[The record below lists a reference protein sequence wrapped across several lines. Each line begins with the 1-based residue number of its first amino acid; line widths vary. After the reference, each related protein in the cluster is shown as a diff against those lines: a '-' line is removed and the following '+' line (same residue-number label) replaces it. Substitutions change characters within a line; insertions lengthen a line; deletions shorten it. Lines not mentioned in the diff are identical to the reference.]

1 MIRYTEE
8 ERQFLMEYIPGH
20 HHYEVAQA
28 FSEKFRPITKAQV
41 RSFVHNNH
49 VSTGFRGSEGM
60 PAWNRG
66 KHHKSTGRAIET
78 QFQKGQMPHNWRPVG
93 SERIQADGY
102 MMVKIA
108 EPKTWILKQH
118 YVWQKANGPIEK
130 DEIIVFLD
138 GNRQNCELSNLRK
151 ISRKIHGIINHLHL
165 TYCDAQTFESA
176 CAVAR
181 LSAATQEAKRRRKKK
196 R

>member
-1 MIRYTEE
+1 
-8 ERQFLMEYIPGH
+8 
-20 HHYEVAQA
+20 
-28 FSEKFRPITKAQV
+28 
-41 RSFVHNNH
+41 
-49 VSTGFRGSEGM
+49 
-60 PAWNRG
+60 
-66 KHHKSTGRAIET
+66 
-78 QFQKGQMPHNWRPVG
+78 MPHNWRPVG
-93 SERIQADGY
+93 SERVQVDGY

-118 YVWQKANGPIEK
+118 YVWQKANGQIEK